1 MNAMEGLR
9 PEDIRRILIVR
20 FHSLGDIALSLPI
33 IRSFRRKFPEAG
45 ISYLCFSRYAEA
57 LRGVDEVDEVI
68 TMEGSVAG
76 MISAVRR
83 LRKERFD
90 LALDLLSSPGSGPVT
105 WLSGAALRIGMDTGR
120 HNWCYRHVLP
130 RGAAGG
136 ARHDALYTMD
146 ANREIAVLLG
156 LGEGRRDGG
165 PAARAGAREYKIGFP
180 PSKTEE
186 SWAANYFAGL
196 GDPGRGFAGLVPGSK
211 CRLKSW
217 PEENFA
223 RLAGMLMGEA
233 GLRPLVLWG
242 PGEEGAAERITAA
255 APGAIKA
262 PPMGI
267 ARLGAVIKRLAVLAG
282 VDSGPKHL
290 AVMQGIPTVTLF
302 GPTDPRV
309 WDPMTDRHRVIFRN
323 LGCSPCGCRKCAA
336 NLCMSGITP
345 GEVIEAVRLV
355 IR

>member
-1 MNAMEGLR
+1 VNFMESLR
-9 PEDIRRILIVR
+9 PEDIRKVLIVR

-33 IRSFRRKFPEAG
+33 IHSFRRKFPEAR

-57 LRGVDEVDEVI
+57 LRGVEEVDDVI
-68 TMEGSVAG
+68 TMEGNLAG
-76 MISAVRR
+76 MISAIRR
-83 LRKERFD
+83 LRKEKFD

-105 WLSGAALRIGMDTGR
+105 LLPGAPMRIGMDTGR

-136 ARHDALYTMD
+136 ARGAARYTMD

-156 LGEGRRDGG
+156 LEEGRPDGG
-165 PAARAGAREYKIGFP
+165 SAASAGALDYKIGFP
-180 PSKTEE
+180 PARTEE
-186 SWAANYFAGL
+186 TWAGNYLAGL
-196 GDPGRGFAGLVPGSK
+196 GDPGKGFAGLIPGSK

-223 RLAGMLMGEA
+223 RLARMMDDA
-233 GLRPLVLWG
+233 GFRPLVLWG
-242 PGEEGAAERITAA
+242 PGEEGTADRITVA

-267 ARLGAVIKRLAVLAG
+267 ARLGAVIKKLTVLAG

-323 LGCSPCGCRKCAA
+323 LRCSPCGCGKCAA
-336 NLCMSGITP
+336 NVCMSGITP
-345 GEVIEAVRLV
+345 EEVIEAVRLV